1 MGSDWLLH
9 ELGAFAKRE
18 HPAGA
23 TPTGV
28 TQFLGFPQVCEET
41 GVVLGIELCRDID
54 DLVLS
59 IAKHYFLLKKREGQP
74 QDVTDL
80 MYYIKLDG
88 FDASYRLW

>member
-1 MGSDWLLH
+1 MGSVWLLH

-41 GVVLGIELCRDID
+41 WVVLGIELGGDID
-54 DLVLS
+54 DLVFS
-59 IAKHYFLLKKREGQP
+59 ITKHDILQRKGGQP

-80 MYYIKLDG
+80 MYYIKPYG